1 MSPPGYLLDT
11 SLLSELVKRM
21 PNPAVVAWV
30 DARDEDTLFISVIA
44 LGELQKGVSKLS
56 TSERKEELRSWLAQ
70 DLVQR
75 FGRRILP
82 IDSTVA
88 LAWGALQGEAEQG
101 GSKLPVVDSLIA
113 ATASVH
119 NLTVVT
125 RNVRDLQRCG
135 VPVVNPWQPPTS

>member
-11 SLLSELVKRM
+11 SLLSELVKRT

-30 DARDEDTLFISVIA
+30 DARDEDTLFISVIT
-44 LGELQKGVSKLS
+44 LGELQKGVSKLPAS
-56 TSERKEELRSWLAQ
+56 PRKEGLQSWLAQ

-75 FGRRILP
+75 FGGRILP
-82 IDSTVA
+82 VDSAVA
-88 LAWGALQGEAEQG
+88 LAWGALPGEAERS

-125 RNVRDLQRCG
+125 RNVRDLQRCS
-135 VPVVNPWQPPTS
+135 VPVVNPWQVPTS